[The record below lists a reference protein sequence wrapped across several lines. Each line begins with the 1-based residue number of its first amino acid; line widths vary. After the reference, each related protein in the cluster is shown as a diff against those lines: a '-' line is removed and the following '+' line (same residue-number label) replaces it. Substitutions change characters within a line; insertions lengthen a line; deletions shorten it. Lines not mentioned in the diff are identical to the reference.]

1 MSAQGPGALFD
12 AVGKVLR
19 ADYCDASF
27 RVQQVPKL
35 LDQLRPQALAAA
47 SIEQERMVVHELLSL
62 IPASHLALYSTATS
76 ARLEAEIQGQPVPG
90 VGCVLALSEGRYY
103 LDSVYDGG
111 PAARAGLQRGDLV
124 LAIDGVAPQSSKR
137 LDWRSDDAFLPDLP
151 VHDVLVDA
159 GQRITMRIE
168 RDGAPREIEL
178 KAEAVCGL
186 DATRAGTRV
195 VSDGDVSALYLH
207 LWFVYHG
214 KAARVVHDAM
224 AAHPES
230 RALLLDLRGRGG
242 SALECAPLLA
252 ELKSIRDRGVA
263 IVALVDSRTRSAKEV
278 VAYELRRH
286 RMATLVGERT
296 AGAML
301 PATLVPVGADS
312 VLMYPALRAGNY
324 TRAIEGKGIAPHR
337 EVADPFPG
345 TPGKDPVL
353 EAAIA
358 ELRLLPGPR

>member
-1 MSAQGPGALFD
+1 LAQNQGALFD
-12 AVGKVLR
+12 AVGKVLQT
-19 ADYCDASF
+19 DYCDASF

-35 LDQLRPQALAAA
+35 LAQFRPQAIAA
-47 SIEQERMVVHELLSL
+47 SSVDQERRVVHELLSH
-62 IPASHLALYSTATS
+62 IPASHLALYSTSTS
-76 ARLEAEIQGQPVPG
+76 ARLEAEIQGQPTPG
-90 VGCVLALSEGRYY
+90 IGCVLTCSDGRYY
-103 LDSVYDGG
+103 LDSVYEGG
-111 PAARAGLQRGDLV
+111 PAAQAGLRRGDLV
-124 LAIDGVAPQSSKR
+124 LAIDGAAPQSSPR

-151 VHDVLVDA
+151 VHDLLVDA
-159 GQRITMRIE
+159 GQRITLRIE
-168 RDGAPREIEL
+168 RDGVERDIEL
-178 KAEAVCGL
+178 QAEAVCGL
-186 DATRAGTRV
+186 AATREGTRIV
-195 VSDGDVSALYLH
+195 TEGDVAALYLH

-214 KAARVVHDAM
+214 KAARVLHDAV
-224 AAHPES
+224 AAHPDC
-230 RALLLDLRGRGG
+230 RALVLDLRGRGG

-252 ELKSIRDRGVA
+252 ELKAIRDRGIA
-263 IVALVDSRTRSAKEV
+263 IVALIDSRTRSAKEV

-286 RMATLVGERT
+286 RLATLVGERT

-353 EAAIA
+353 DAALA
-358 ELRLLPGPR
+358 ELRSLLGPR